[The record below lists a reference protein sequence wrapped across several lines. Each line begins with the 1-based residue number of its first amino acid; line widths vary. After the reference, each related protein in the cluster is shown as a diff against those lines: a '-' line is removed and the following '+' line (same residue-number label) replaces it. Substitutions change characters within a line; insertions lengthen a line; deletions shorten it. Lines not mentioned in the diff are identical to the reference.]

1 MGKFLTDYDL
11 SPIWIA
17 AYKSPI
23 VEDRPQPVPIK
34 IHGVEYLAFR
44 PLALRA
50 MEPIP
55 VLPKP
60 NFQFSQST
68 FSARNP
74 FLVKRQFVEPKK
86 PSKTALEQLKEAL
99 VRCHN
104 EQVDVNRMQSVWNF
118 ELIRSVTDA

>member
-1 MGKFLTDYDL
+1 MGFPTDLDL
-11 SPIWIA
+11 SPIWLA

-23 VEDRPQPVPIK
+23 VEDRPQPIPIK

-44 PLALRA
+44 PLAIRA
-50 MEPIP
+50 MEPVP

-68 FSARNP
+68 FAARSP
-74 FLVKRQFVEPKK
+74 FLVKRAPVGPKK
-86 PSKTALEQLKEAL
+86 PDKTALEQLKEAL
-99 VRCHN
+99 IRCHN
-104 EQVDVNRMQSVWNF
+104 EQTDINRMQSVWNF